1 MNPGRAFTRDE
12 IIERLWDNSGGDS
25 VEPKVI
31 DVYVSTVRR
40 KTSDIVIETVRGT
53 GYRLGRTQDAQSA

>member
-1 MNPGRAFTRDE
+1 
-12 IIERLWDNSGGDS
+12 

-40 KTSDIVIETVRGT
+40 KTSEELIDTVRGL
-53 GYRLGRTQDAQSA
+53 GYRLGKMAHEW